1 MCGPGYT
8 NPNLLPWGCPWGTD
22 SGPR

>member
-1 MCGPGYT
+1 MCGPGYS